1 MKILFFFVALSV
13 PLLGGLAVG
22 QDQGAQPAQ
31 EPLTGPMIPEQ
42 DIYIVTREKDT
53 NAAVLG
59 GTVIPYK
66 MVNLTAQI
74 PGEVE
79 YIAGEEGDAFSAGT
93 RLVSLDIA
101 SMLAKRQSALAGLNS
116 ARAGLANAGVQYQ
129 REVLTPNSQSNSML
143 GGMPGMVSAFSDPMR
158 SMMGQGS
165 PGFERHSSLYGQGV
179 QIQAA
184 RDAVAQA
191 EAGIRELDANIANAA
206 SIAPFDG
213 VIVKK
218 MVEKGD
224 IVQPGMPLV
233 VFADTSKMEIQ
244 LEVPTRLIQAMSE
257 GAVLDA
263 RLDRGAAPVQVTVS
277 RIFPMANTGGHTTT
291 VKVSLPDD
299 SGARAGMYAEVL
311 VPDPSH
317 DQFSPLTIPASAI
330 TWRGSLPSVFL
341 VSPDRTMLKMR
352 ALRLGAVIGDQV
364 AVLSGLEEGDA
375 ILRAPDGSVRSG
387 SYNPGL

>member
-1 MKILFFFVALSV
+1 MNPLFVFVGLTVA
-13 PLLGGLAVG
+13 LLGGLAVG
-22 QDQGAQPAQ
+22 QDGEPA
-31 EPLTGPMIPEQ
+31 PAPAMDLKIPEQ
-42 DIYIVTREKDT
+42 QIYLVSRAQNT

-66 MVNLTAQI
+66 VVNLTAQI

-79 YIAGEEGDAFSAGT
+79 FIAGEEGDAFAAGS
-93 RLVSLDIA
+93 RLVSLDIS

-116 ARAGLANAGVQYQ
+116 ARAALGNAEVQYQ
-129 REVLTPNSQSNSML
+129 REILTPNSQGNTML
-143 GGMPGMVSAFSDPMR
+143 GGMPGMASIFSDPMR

-165 PGFERHSSLYGQGV
+165 PGFERHSNLYGQGV

-244 LEVPTRLIQAMSE
+244 LEVPTRLIQALSE

-263 RLDRGAAPVQVTVS
+263 RLDRGNSLIKAKVS

-317 DQFSPLTIPASAI
+317 SQFSPLTIPASAI

-341 VSPDRTMLKMR
+341 VSPERTELKMR
-352 ALRLGAVIGDQV
+352 ALRLGAVIGDRV

-375 ILRAPDGSVRSG
+375 ILMAPDGSVRSG
-387 SYNPGL
+387 PYRPGL